1 MKQLNQ
7 KEVRQMIILMIFA
20 AASAVYGALVWHIA
34 SGSHFYRVWWGL
46 AVVFGAAA
54 FGVRAGVFARMPA
67 IGRHVLEGLVLAA
80 AAGALIMFGLILTQ
94 FHAEAPDGL
103 DTLIVLGAQIRP
115 DGPCQALAFRLD
127 TAAAYLTAHP
137 ETRCI
142 VSGGKGDNE
151 PESEAAAMAR
161 ALVQKG
167 IAPERIRLEDQSHS
181 TVENLRFSAKIAG
194 PLDQK
199 IGIATN
205 NFHVYRS
212 LKLARKA
219 GYTAAFGLA
228 APSTALYLPNNVLRE
243 IFGLVKDKLA
253 GNI

>member
-1 MKQLNQ
+1 
-7 KEVRQMIILMIFA
+7 MIILMILA
-20 AASAVYGALVWHIA
+20 AASAVYGVLVWHIA

-54 FGVRAGVFARMPA
+54 FGAHAGIFVRMPA

-80 AAGALIMFGLILTQ
+80 AAGALILLGLILTQ
-94 FHAEAPDGL
+94 FRAEAPDGL

-115 DGPCQALAFRLD
+115 DGLCQALAFRLD

-167 IAPERIRLEDQSHS
+167 VAPERLALEDQSHS

>member
-1 MKQLNQ
+1 
-7 KEVRQMIILMIFA
+7 MIILMIFA

-54 FGVRAGVFARMPA
+54 FGVRTGFFAGMPA
-67 IGRHVLEGLVLAA
+67 IGWHVLEGLVLAA
-80 AAGALIMFGLILTQ
+80 AAGAVILLGRILTQ
-94 FHAEAPDGL
+94 FRAKAPENL
-103 DTLIVLGAQIRP
+103 DVLVVLGAQIRP

-167 IAPERIRLEDQSHS
+167 IAPERLALEDQSHS

>member
-1 MKQLNQ
+1 
-7 KEVRQMIILMIFA
+7 MIILMIFA
-20 AASAVYGALVWHIA
+20 AASAVYGVLVWHIA
-34 SGSHFYRVWWGL
+34 SGSRFYRVWWGL

-54 FGVRAGVFARMPA
+54 VGVRAGIFVRMPV
-67 IGRHVLEGLVLAA
+67 IGRHILAGLLLAA
-80 AAGALIMFGLILTQ
+80 AAGTLILLGLILTQ
-94 FHAEAPDGL
+94 FHGKAPDDLGV
-103 DTLIVLGAQIRP
+103 LIVLGAQVRP

-151 PESEAAAMAR
+151 PDSEAAVMAR
-161 ALVQKG
+161 VLMQKG

-205 NFHVYRS
+205 NFHMYRS